1 MDFIEIAEREPKP
14 RKVGLTLVRD
24 PGMGLS
30 EQRIFLESVGEF
42 VDYIK
47 FRNLTPRFFRESLI
61 SEKMELYRQHQVKV
75 FTGGIFFEFAWL
87 QGKLEQM
94 YQFIERM
101 GFEAIELSDNII
113 PISEE
118 EKLIHAKRCADMGLE
133 VIYEWGKKYPTQP
146 LKVDDAVREIEA
158 LFAKG
163 VSKIILE
170 AGEIEMLIGPK
181 GEKESAGLL
190 TELIKRVGMD
200 KIIPEVEND
209 AQQTWLLKTFG
220 PDVNLGPNIN
230 PDQVIW
236 LEPMRRGL
244 GRSTHYSSMDKW
256 LSKEPAGKDS

>member
-30 EQRIFLESVGEF
+30 EQRMFLESVGEF

-61 SEKMELYRQHQVKV
+61 SEKMELYRHYQVKV

-118 EKLIHAKRCADMGLE
+118 DKLFHAKRCADMGLE
-133 VIYEWGKKYPTQP
+133 VIYEWGKKYPTEP
-146 LKVDDAVREIEA
+146 LKVNVALREIEA

-170 AGEIEMLIGPK
+170 AGEIDMLIGPK
-181 GEKESAGLL
+181 GEKESACLL

-200 KIIPEVEND
+200 RIIPEVEND

-230 PDQVIW
+230 PDQVVW

-244 GRSTHYSSMDKW
+244 GRATHYSSMDKW
-256 LSKEPAGKDS
+256 LSKKSASKDS